1 MKYIGFK
8 HQRENK
14 QNSDKTYYCIMFD
27 SLEICFVFPESNTFV
42 CFLFGLAYFI
52 LFRMLTAVG
61 ILITKQISR
70 GGESSCLLMT
80 GLYYPQEHLA
90 DKTLMII
97 IFKYKGK

>member
-1 MKYIGFK
+1 
-8 HQRENK
+8 
-14 QNSDKTYYCIMFD
+14 
-27 SLEICFVFPESNTFV
+27 
-42 CFLFGLAYFI
+42 
-52 LFRMLTAVG
+52 MLTAVG

-97 IFKYKGK
+97 IFKYYIVTRQTL

>member
-1 MKYIGFK
+1 MISWELWQLSYSI
-8 HQRENK
+8 
-14 QNSDKTYYCIMFD
+14 
-27 SLEICFVFPESNTFV
+27 
-42 CFLFGLAYFI
+42 LAYFI

-97 IFKYKGK
+97 IFKYYIITRQTL

>member
-1 MKYIGFK
+1 
-8 HQRENK
+8 
-14 QNSDKTYYCIMFD
+14 
-27 SLEICFVFPESNTFV
+27 
-42 CFLFGLAYFI
+42 
-52 LFRMLTAVG
+52 MLTAVG

-97 IFKYKGK
+97 IGFGIIFYIIIPNTNDIKLNNDPQAC